1 VLWLVCGLS
10 SLLSSMLMSL
20 FVRGLGVEEA
30 AGVLRLLVSRALFA
44 FEVYAEEVEGDSEVS
59 QLHVL
64 VEVILDQ
71 WARVAHSAIGMVV
84 VDGACS
90 CSMDRRIW

>member
-1 VLWLVCGLS
+1 
-10 SLLSSMLMSL
+10 MLMSL

-30 AGVLRLLVSRALFA
+30 AGVLRLLVNEALSAFA
-44 FEVYAEEVEGDSEVS
+44 VYAEDVEGDSEVS

-71 WARVAHSAIGMVV
+71 WARISHRAIVMVV
-84 VDGACS
+84 VSGACG
-90 CSMDRRIW
+90 CSMDHRIW

>member
-1 VLWLVCGLS
+1 
-10 SLLSSMLMSL
+10 MLMSL

-30 AGVLRLLVSRALFA
+30 TGVLRLPVNEALSA
-44 FEVYAEEVEGDSEVS
+44 FEVYAEDVEGDSEVS

-71 WARVAHSAIGMVV
+71 WARVAHSAIVMVV

-90 CSMDRRIW
+90 CSVDRRIW